1 MSLLRP
7 FSACDQFAFNAI
19 NLDLWTETYGVGYY
33 GYYLSTW
40 PDLFTV
46 VESAGG
52 KGRRDAARGI
62 GGEGGGLMGYGKYMN
77 DKPLQPREWEYSPQG
92 KISGKLMRS
101 CPRLCLDGATVMG
114 KTEGKGEEWHGH
126 VSAITVSPAHRR
138 LGLAS
143 MMMELL
149 ERVSDQQHTFLY
161 VQPTSLEIGAVED
174 VDLFVRVSNNLAIGL
189 YESLGYIVYRRVKD
203 YYGGGAGQADED
215 GFDMRKP
222 MSRDRQNKS
231 IKIPNGILD
240 GRDYEVRPEDVFW

>member
-33 GYYLSTW
+33 GHYLSTW

-52 KGRRDAARGI
+52 KGRRDASRGI
-62 GGEGGGLMGYGKYMN
+62 GGEGGGLMGY
-77 DKPLQPREWEYSPQG
+77 
-92 KISGKLMRS
+92 
-101 CPRLCLDGATVMG
+101 VMG
-114 KTEGKGEEWHGH
+114 KMEGRGEEWHGH

-149 ERVSDQQHTFLY
+149 ERVSDQQHAFLY
-161 VQPTSLEIGAVED
+161 GHYTDLQRGLVED

-189 YESLGYIVYRRVKD
+189 YEALGYIVYRRVKK
-203 YYGGGAGQADED
+203 YYGGGPGQADED

-222 MSRDRQNKS
+222 MSRDRQHKS
-231 IKIPNGILD
+231 IKLPNGILD
-240 GRDYEVRPEDVFW
+240 GRDYEVRPEDVYW

>member
-33 GYYLSTW
+33 GHYLSSW

-52 KGRRDAARGI
+52 KGRRDASRRI
-62 GGEGGGLMGYGKYMN
+62 GGEGGGLMGY
-77 DKPLQPREWEYSPQG
+77 
-92 KISGKLMRS
+92 
-101 CPRLCLDGATVMG
+101 VMG
-114 KTEGKGEEWHGH
+114 KMEGRGEEWHGH

-149 ERVSDQQHTFLY
+149 ERVSDQQHAFF
-161 VQPTSLEIGAVED
+161 

-189 YESLGYIVYRRVKD
+189 YEALGYIVYRRVKD
-203 YYGGGAGQADED
+203 YYGGGPGQADED

-222 MSRDRQNKS
+222 MSRDRQHKS
-231 IKIPNGILD
+231 IKLPNGILN
-240 GRDYEVRPEDVFW
+240 GRDYEVRPEDVYW